1 MEGLRGRGVLIDRH
15 EPGIALGQISSRFGD
30 LGLGLIG
37 SRQPGCWLGGAGVGG
52 GEGVERLA
60 LTLEPGGLGWG
71 WEGPGLGWG
80 PLAGTWT
87 S

>member
-37 SRQPGCWLGGAGVGG
+37 SRQPGCWLGGVEGV
-52 GEGVERLA
+52 VERLA
-60 LTLEPGGLGWG
+60 LTLKPGGLGWG